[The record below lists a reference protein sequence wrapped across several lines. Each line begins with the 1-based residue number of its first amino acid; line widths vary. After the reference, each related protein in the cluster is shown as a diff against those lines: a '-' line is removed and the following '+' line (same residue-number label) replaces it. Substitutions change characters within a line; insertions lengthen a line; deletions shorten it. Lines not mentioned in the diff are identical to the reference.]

1 MIKKIIRWIRNVIIA
16 FLSIIALYFL
26 LAVLLTIIPVNSNYK
41 PPRKGTIIYLTS
53 NKVHTD
59 FVLPVETQQKDWR
72 KDFPDTTFKKVD
84 STFKYISFGWGD
96 KEFYL
101 NTPTWSDF
109 KLDIALQALFF
120 SPASLMH
127 ITYLKRK
134 PIESDF
140 SKELLISKEQ
150 CEKLINYLDNSFI
163 KDKNGKYILI
173 KVTFRSSNENY
184 YESGESYNFINTC
197 NNWTNEGLKQMGIKT
212 ATWAPFD
219 RCILYYF

>member
-1 MIKKIIRWIRNVIIA
+1 LIKKIIKWFRNVIITFFGLI
-16 FLSIIALYFL
+16 FLYIL
-26 LAVLLTIIPVNSNYK
+26 LAVFLTILPVNCNYK
-41 PPRKGTIIYLTS
+41 PPEKGIIIYLTS
-53 NKVHTD
+53 NEVHTD
-59 FVLPVETQQKDWR
+59 FVLPVKTQQKDWR
-72 KDFPDTTFKKVD
+72 KDFPDTTFRKVD

-109 KLDIALQALFF
+109 KLNIALQALFF
-120 SPASLMH
+120 SSASLMH
-127 ITYLKRK
+127 ITYLKSN

-140 SKELLISKEQ
+140 SKKLLIT
-150 CEKLINYLDNSFI
+150 EKQYRGLIDYLDHSFT

-173 KVTFRSSNENY
+173 KVPFRSSNENY

-197 NNWTNEGLKQMGIKT
+197 NNWTNEGLKLMGIKT